1 MVLQN
6 YQNWI
11 EMASNIIYIVA
22 FGVGFKCP
30 PKIHLNTQCPPPPHL
45 IGLIEPKNHINLSF
59 LVTLTCGGT
68 SSENCTYFDSATS
81 QGTGACK
88 AEICKLNS
96 NICQIRLDFR

>member
-1 MVLQN
+1 MELGKVKKFGIG
-6 YQNWI
+6 WCI
-11 EMASNIIYIVA
+11 SHRMAA
-22 FGVGFKCP
+22 DTP
-30 PKIHLNTQCPPPPHL
+30 HPLHL
-45 IGLIEPKNHINLSF
+45 IGLIEQKHNNILSF